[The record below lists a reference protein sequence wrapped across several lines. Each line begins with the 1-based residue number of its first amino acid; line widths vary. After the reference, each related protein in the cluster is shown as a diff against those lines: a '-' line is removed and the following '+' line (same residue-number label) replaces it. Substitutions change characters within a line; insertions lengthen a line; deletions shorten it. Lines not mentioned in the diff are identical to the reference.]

1 MKKLGAR
8 YQVKG
13 KEKKGLFQNSG
24 VNSTKKESAA
34 IIHFASIRVKLILAF
49 LVPVLFIILLGTASF
64 NKAAQGIRSSY
75 EQAAGQAINMATQ
88 YLAFGANSIKTL
100 SNQYINDNEINE
112 YFFGFRG
119 NDTLESNSY
128 HRNLNNSA
136 STKVSADDFISNIII
151 ISDKV
156 KSVTTLKKQK
166 DNIYAGFLETELGKE
181 LFDSKT
187 SYWIGSNAYLDEKLE
202 VGPDSYSLRFIRKLG
217 GTDALIVID
226 MDMNTVRDI
235 LKSMEFDRTGTIGLI
250 TGDGKEII
258 SGNQDNNSDTVF
270 ADKAFYKEA
279 VTSLDTSGAYYV
291 SIDGKD
297 NLFIYSKLGETGS
310 IVCGLIPKG
319 TIMSQADGIKY
330 LTVIIV
336 IIACVLAVFTG
347 LFISMGID
355 KTIKNIIEKLKM
367 AASGDLTVDFS
378 TKRRDEFKIL
388 TDEINHTFSNM
399 KALIGQVKEM
409 SKDVSEAATDVTKTS
424 GNFLKTTQ
432 SISTAMNDIEKGI
445 TQQAEGAEECLKQMD
460 RLSNKIVQTGVNTDE
475 IGRIAEGT
483 KRQIQ
488 EGTIVTGELN
498 QQTKSTSMIT
508 TGIVRGI
515 EELNRKSI
523 SIESIIKV
531 INDISSQTNL
541 LSLNASIEAARAGE
555 LGRGFAVVAD
565 EIRKLAEQTGQS
577 VNDIKDIIESIQD
590 NTKELVI
597 SAKSVENVLELQE
610 NAVRNTTES
619 YQGINNSVDNLML
632 HLNSIIENVDN
643 VEEARNSTLGAI
655 ENISAVLEEIAAAS
669 SNVTQISESQLQSVE
684 SLNQSAGK
692 LNQNS
697 EQLVQEVQRFVI

>member
-8 YQVKG
+8 YQVKR

-49 LVPVLFIILLGTASF
+49 LVPVLFIIFLGTASF

-202 VGPDSYSLRFIRKLG
+202 EGPDSYSLRFIRKLG

-270 ADKAFYKEA
+270 TDKAFYKEA

-310 IVCGLIPKG
+310 VVCGLIPKG

-355 KTIKNIIEKLKM
+355 KTIKYIIAKLKM

-632 HLNSIIENVDN
+632 HLKSIIENVDN